1 MGKIG
6 SGTDTTKPMALFN
19 QDTNKNYKISEDTSR
34 VISPLTFA
42 LTV

>member
-6 SGTDTTKPMALFN
+6 SGTDTTKPRALYN
-19 QDTNKNYKISEDTSR
+19 QNTNKNYKISEDTSR

-42 LTV
+42 LTI